1 MSMKISNNNII
12 VKVSFP
18 AWGVSNKSWYLLTK
32 RGASVGSW
40 SGGVW
45 IPKSVCTLEESRH
58 ENGVGI
64 LTLPLWLYQKK
75 SEEGVEF
82 TNLKNEII

>member
-1 MSMKISNNNII
+1 MRDSEII

-18 AWGVSNKSWYLLTK
+18 AWGVSDKSWHLLTK
-32 RGASVGSW
+32 RSNKTSW

-58 ENGVGI
+58 EKGVGI
-64 LTLPLWLYQKK
+64 LTLPLWLFNKK
-75 SEEGVEF
+75 SEEGIEF
-82 TNLKNEII
+82 TNLQNEII

>member
-1 MSMKISNNNII
+1 MRYNEII

-32 RGASVGSW
+32 RSSNKTSW

-58 ENGVGI
+58 EKGVGI
-64 LTLPLWLYQKK
+64 LTLPLWLFNKK
-75 SEEGVEF
+75 SEEGIEF
-82 TNLKNEII
+82 TNLQDVII